1 MPEDKIIKEIHR
13 KKKLL
18 KLDADTILKNAEKL
32 KFGERSLELLRRALN
47 VESLGAMPFSLYD
60 APPIIEKAGEGASIY
75 DADGREYIDM
85 MAGFS
90 VNNIGYHRPEVL
102 NALLEQYNKISQ
114 YGEMLN
120 EVRIRLS
127 ELLVKITPGEPPK
140 KVFYGVTG
148 TDANEIAMKL
158 VRSYTGRAYIA
169 THWGDYHGRSIG
181 TSALTSS
188 FSTWSQTYP
197 VPPADTAVVRF
208 PFPYC
213 YRCPFGL
220 NKDTCGMAC
229 INYIDYMLKSS
240 YYGLS
245 NLDRGLT
252 NVAAFIIEPFQSAA
266 GYIIPPEGYL
276 DELYK
281 IAKEKDI
288 LFVVDEIQTGW
299 GRTGKLWA
307 VDHYNDV
314 KPDITL
320 VSKSIAGGLP
330 YSAVIGKKDIMDSW
344 GPGAFSTTFAGYML
358 GAAAALKT
366 IEIILKEDLAGQAER
381 KGRYF
386 LKGLRDLEEIHPII
400 GDVQAKGLYIG
411 IEFVSNSEKKPA
423 EKETKW
429 MASRLLQLGML
440 VKKSGYFGNRFA
452 LSPPLNITENQI
464 DRAIEIF
471 DRVFSEAED
480 KFDIK
485 KK

>member
-1 MPEDKIIKEIHR
+1 MSEDKIIEEIRR

-18 KLDADTILKNAEKL
+18 KLDGDEILRNAERM
-32 KFGERSLELLRRALN
+32 KFGEKSLELLRRALN

-60 APPIIEKAGEGASIY
+60 APPIIESAGEGALIY
-75 DADGREYIDM
+75 DADGREYLDM

-102 NALLEQYNKISQ
+102 EALIEQYKKISQ

-120 EVRIRLS
+120 ETRIKLS

-148 TDANEIAMKL
+148 TDANEIAVKL
-158 VRSYTGRAYIA
+158 VRSYTGRPYIV

-220 NKDTCGMAC
+220 NRDNCGMIC
-229 INYIDYMLKSS
+229 TNYVDYMLKSS
-240 YYGLS
+240 YYGLANPS
-245 NLDRGLT
+245 KGLT

-266 GYIIPPEGYL
+266 GYIIPPDGYL
-276 DELYK
+276 EELYK
-281 IAKEKDI
+281 IVKERDI

-307 VDHYNDV
+307 VDHYPGV

-330 YSAVIGKKDIMDSW
+330 YSAVVGRKEIMDSW
-344 GPGAFSTTFAGYML
+344 GPGAYSTTFAGYML

-366 IEIILKEDLAGQAER
+366 IEIILNENLAYQAEK
-381 KGRYF
+381 KGKYF
-386 LKGLRDLEEIHPII
+386 LKGLKDLEEEHPIV
-400 GDVQAKGLYIG
+400 GDVQAKGLYMG
-411 IEFVSNSEKKPA
+411 IEFVSNNEKKPA
-423 EKETKW
+423 EKETRW

-440 VKKSGYFGNRFA
+440 VKRSGYFGNRFA
-452 LSPPLNITENQI
+452 LSPPLNITESQI
-464 DRAIEIF
+464 DKAIEIF
-471 DRVFSEAED
+471 DRVFGEAED

-485 KK
+485 R